1 MPNQY
6 TMNATLQIATE
17 GTAHI
22 TSWLETFE
30 IVERIENVEN
40 NPAFQEIDVDLIVYF
55 ANGNRH
61 KIEIKVDRYDST
73 GNFFFET
80 ISNAE
85 RNTLGCFMYTQADR
99 LFYYFIGI
107 RKLYSLKMPEIREWF
122 QINQNRFQEKPV
134 QTPVGNGNRYTTVGK
149 LVPIQVV
156 LQECPEFI
164 REFNI

>member
-6 TMNATLQIATE
+6 TMNATSQIAAE
-17 GTAHI
+17 GTLHI

-30 IVERIENVEN
+30 EVERVENVEN
-40 NPAFQEIDVDLIVYF
+40 NPDFQEIDVDLIVHF
-55 ANGNRH
+55 TDGKTH
-61 KIEIKVDRYDST
+61 KIEIKVDRYART

-80 ISNAE
+80 ISNHE
-85 RNTLGCFMYTQADR
+85 RNTQGCFMYTQADS
-99 LFYYFIGI
+99 LFYYFIEI

-122 QINQNRFQEKPV
+122 QRNQERFQERQV
-134 QTPVGNGNRYTTVGK
+134 QTPVGNGNSYTTIGK

-164 REFNI
+164 RGFNI